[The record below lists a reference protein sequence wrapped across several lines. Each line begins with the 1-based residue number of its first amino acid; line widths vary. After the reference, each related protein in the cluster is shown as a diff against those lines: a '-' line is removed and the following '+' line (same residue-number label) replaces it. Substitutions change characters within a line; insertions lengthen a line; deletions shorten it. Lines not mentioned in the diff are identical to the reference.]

1 METRLEVKPFEIAIF
16 KVTWYNLTFY
26 TDEGVI
32 TDVVK
37 LKMVS
42 RDPLTGDSDDNEW
55 GACEYSY
62 YL

>member
-1 METRLEVKPFEIAIF
+1 MRLKIRPFKMSSFKETLYIEPSYIDK
-16 KVTWYNLTFY
+16 
-26 TDEGVI
+26 GVI
-32 TDVVK
+32 NFVVK